1 MSPDTLTGPPRCAG
15 SPEPSPPCRTF
26 PPQSPACSLPCKP
39 ALGNSDPAQLL
50 GTLSAAAPHL
60 RTAHPDLTDHVT
72 DMGRQTD
79 EMRENEPRQRS
90 SNRGDS
96 SRWGWISQS
105 IPPPGPR

>member
-1 MSPDTLTGPPRCAG
+1 
-15 SPEPSPPCRTF
+15 
-26 PPQSPACSLPCKP
+26 
-39 ALGNSDPAQLL
+39 
-50 GTLSAAAPHL
+50 
-60 RTAHPDLTDHVT
+60 
-72 DMGRQTD
+72 MGRQTD